1 MIMQRKSHPGRELR
15 ERHIDF
21 IKVNFGLLA
30 ALSYEGFLS
39 QGRGMAVVNEED
51 FMSQPKG
58 TIARIRIAYLPKVT
72 LVAGK
77 AIGEKESGWIDEY
90 DPAQTM
96 LVGYARCDSGFSSY
110 RIHGVGDNTP
120 KGIYE
125 RRKTNDHQNPN
136 PTV

>member
-15 ERHIDF
+15 DRHIDF
-21 IKVNFGLLA
+21 IKINFGLLA

-39 QGRGMAVVNEED
+39 QGRGMVVVNEED
-51 FMSQPKG
+51 MLSPPKG
-58 TIARIRIAYLPKVT
+58 TVARIRIVFLPKVT

-77 AIGEKESGWIDEY
+77 AIGEKETGWLDEY

-110 RIHGVGDNTP
+110 QIHGVGDNTP
-120 KGIYE
+120 KGIGE
-125 RRKTNDHQNPN
+125 RKKSSDSQNPI
-136 PTV
+136 